1 MSELAGRLD
10 AIWIKRAARGPMDAV
25 ERVRAVPERGLEANA
40 NQGGKRQVTL
50 IEREVFDRLRD
61 DLSPAVDPVQRR
73 ANLMVSGVRLAE
85 TRGRVLRVGSVRIRI
100 HGETK
105 PCERMDDAVAGLREA
120 LTPEWG
126 GGVYGEVLDEGEI
139 AVGDAVQ
146 WE

>member
-1 MSELAGRLD
+1 MSKPAGRLD

-25 ERVRAVPERGLEANA
+25 ERVRAVPARGLEANA

-61 DLSPAVDPVQRR
+61 DLSPAVRPVQRR

-120 LTPEWG
+120 LTPEWR
-126 GGVYGEVLDEGEI
+126 GGVYGEVLDESEI
-139 AVGDAVQ
+139 AVGNVVQ

>member
-25 ERVRAVPERGLEANA
+25 ERIRAVPERGLEANA

-85 TRGRVLRVGSVRIRI
+85 TRGRVAVGADGRRRVA
-100 HGETK
+100 
-105 PCERMDDAVAGLREA
+105 DASGVADPRGARDPRGPA
-120 LTPEWG
+120 DPRSPGRSG
-126 GGVYGEVLDEGEI
+126 GGGRH
-139 AVGDAVQ
+139 
-146 WE
+146 